1 MPNSDLEVLLKTL
14 QVNVAG
20 LTECTVRPGWRLSF
34 RASELAAIHYN
45 LAGIGQMVVGNAP
58 AIALGP
64 HTLVIVPPGQPLH
77 INVTDGREMASS
89 LRGAVKAPCE
99 SGATLPA
106 VGSFA
111 ASDTDS
117 KMILIS
123 GYLRAS
129 YGMSIDLFTALR
141 TPIVEQFEA

>member
-89 LRGAVKAPCE
+89 LRGAGQSACVSRAPPPAAG
-99 SGATLPA
+99 GA
-106 VGSFA
+106 
-111 ASDTDS
+111 
-117 KMILIS
+117 
-123 GYLRAS
+123 RA
-129 YGMSIDLFTALR
+129 GAPGAQT
-141 TPIVEQFEA
+141 